1 MLFVSI
7 TFTRNQAFFGFIFFF
22 WIFCTYLLK
31 FKLPLYLLLV
41 YTLRYELKVQN
52 PKRMDLA
59 SIGFNLDSWL
69 LLAFWH
75 IQYYII
81 QYFAIV
87 LNVNIY
93 EIINNRNII
102 YLLQNGFLEVNFLF
116 LILTGRLFGILN
128 SCV

>member
-1 MLFVSI
+1 M
-7 TFTRNQAFFGFIFFF
+7 
-22 WIFCTYLLK
+22 
-31 FKLPLYLLLV
+31 

-59 SIGFNLDSWL
+59 STVNLDSWL
-69 LLAFWH
+69 LLAFWY
-75 IQYYII
+75 IQYYTI
-81 QYFAIV
+81 QYLAIV
-87 LNVNIY
+87 PNVNIY

-102 YLLQNGFLEVNFLF
+102 YLLKNGFLEVNFLF